1 MNKEVC
7 KRFNNVWEWI
17 SDGLVVGINTNINKN
32 LEKYCDNGS
41 CDDPFGKVNA
51 GCLYLFDEFFAGF
64 TQFNSVAKRKIN
76 IVDYILIW
84 LGYMLNRIK
93 NNENDIIYSFYN
105 TYINN
110 DDKDNKYN
118 KIITGV
124 TGYETYN
131 ELVDKK
137 EDLMSIDIKV
147 MSRFYDAFI
156 LLCDICT
163 GVNENNSNCDNNLG
177 KAEEFVEKY
186 DELNEDYY
194 NGINSPNEL
203 VDKKEDLMSIDI
215 KDMSKFYDTF
225 ILLCDICTGV
235 NEEQQNCNKLSEKA
249 NEFAKK
255 YDELNEDYY
264 NGIYSP
270 YNQLLS
276 TLSDDYYN
284 LKSICYDFPLLP
296 TYSRKYV
303 IKSTLISIG
312 FIFVAVSIL
321 LGIAYKYSL
330 LGFRKRSQKQ
340 CLRERI
346 KNIKKKLI
354 INKLF

>member
-1 MNKEVC
+1 MSVEMC
-7 KRFNNVWEWI
+7 KRFKNVREWL
-17 SDGLVVGINTNINKN
+17 SYDVVVGNNTNINEKLKN
-32 LEKYCDNGS
+32 YCDNGS
-41 CDDPFGKVNA
+41 CDASFGKVNA
-51 GCLYLFDEFFAGF
+51 GCLYLFDELFKDYEK
-64 TQFNSVAKRKIN
+64 FNSVAKRKIN

-84 LGYMLNRIK
+84 LGYMLNLIK
-93 NNENDIIYSFYN
+93 MNENATIDLFYE

-110 DDKDNKYN
+110 DQKYN
-118 KIITGV
+118 IKINGV
-124 TGYETYN
+124 TGYKTY
-131 ELVDKK
+131 
-137 EDLMSIDIKV
+137 
-147 MSRFYDAFI
+147 
-156 LLCDICT
+156 
-163 GVNENNSNCDNNLG
+163 
-177 KAEEFVEKY
+177 
-186 DELNEDYY
+186 
-194 NGINSPNEL
+194 NEL

-215 KDMSKFYDTF
+215 KDMSKFYDAF

-235 NEEQQNCNKLSEKA
+235 NEEKKNCDNYLEKA
-249 NEFAKK
+249 EEFVEK

-264 NGIYSP
+264 NGINSP

-296 TYSRKYV
+296 TYSRKFV

-312 FIFVAVSIL
+312 FIFVAVSIF

>member
-32 LEKYCDNGS
+32 LKKYCDNGS

-124 TGYETYN
+124 TGYETY
-131 ELVDKK
+131 
-137 EDLMSIDIKV
+137 
-147 MSRFYDAFI
+147 
-156 LLCDICT
+156 
-163 GVNENNSNCDNNLG
+163 
-177 KAEEFVEKY
+177 
-186 DELNEDYY
+186 
-194 NGINSPNEL
+194 NEL

>member
-1 MNKEVC
+1 MSVEMC
-7 KRFNNVWEWI
+7 KRFKNVREWL
-17 SDGLVVGINTNINKN
+17 SYDVVVGNNTNINEKLKN
-32 LEKYCDNGS
+32 YCDNGS
-41 CDDPFGKVNA
+41 CDASFGKVNA
-51 GCLYLFDEFFAGF
+51 GCLYLFDELFKDYEK
-64 TQFNSVAKRKIN
+64 FNSVAKRKIN

-84 LGYMLNRIK
+84 LGYMLNLIK
-93 NNENDIIYSFYN
+93 MNENATIDLFYE

-110 DDKDNKYN
+110 DQKYN
-118 KIITGV
+118 IKINGV
-124 TGYETYN
+124 TGYKTYN

-137 EDLMSIDIKV
+137 EDLMSIDIKD
-147 MSRFYDAFI
+147 MSKFYDAFI

-163 GVNENNSNCDNNLG
+163 GVNEEKKNCDNYLE

-194 NGINSPNEL
+194 NGINSP
-203 VDKKEDLMSIDI
+203 
-215 KDMSKFYDTF
+215 
-225 ILLCDICTGV
+225 
-235 NEEQQNCNKLSEKA
+235 
-249 NEFAKK
+249 
-255 YDELNEDYY
+255 
-264 NGIYSP
+264 

-276 TLSDDYYN
+276 TLLDDYYN

-296 TYSRKYV
+296 TYSRKFV

-312 FIFVAVSIL
+312 FIFVAVSIF